1 MGGPRH
7 RQRIRVTRPTAL
19 LGVVATLFAA
29 LLICTGSADHP
40 RTADATNA
48 TGMTLVTGAEAEA
61 GAGAGHPAEAAFV
74 CPYDPAGCSL
84 FPHLSPAVLTV
95 PPPAAPLGADVQ
107 PVRLELPHPD
117 GRSLRSGGARARA
130 PDLHV
135 LQVLRT

>member
-40 RTADATNA
+40 RTTAATDATAA
-48 TGMTLVTGAEAEA
+48 TGMTLVTGA
-61 GAGAGHPAEAAFV
+61 GPGHPAEAAFV
-74 CPYDPAGCSL
+74 CPYDPTGCSL

-117 GRSLRSGGARARA
+117 GRSLRSCGAPARA